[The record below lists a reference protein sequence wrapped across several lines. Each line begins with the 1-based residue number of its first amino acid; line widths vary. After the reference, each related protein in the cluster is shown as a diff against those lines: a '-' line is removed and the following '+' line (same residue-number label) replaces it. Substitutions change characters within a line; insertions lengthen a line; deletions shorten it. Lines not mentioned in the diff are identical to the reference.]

1 MNHERKKI
9 RSAVR
14 SENAQN
20 DILTSLVSFA
30 VTVIVTRVS
39 QSIDDGNLQVRLV
52 H

>member
-14 SENAQN
+14 RENAQN

-30 VTVIVTRVS
+30 VTVIVNRVS
-39 QSIDDGNLQVRLV
+39 QFIDAGNLQV
-52 H
+52 